1 MFRKSKI
8 EPVEKVKIVERY
20 LEGEIGIRQAG
31 KELGVDPHSIRN
43 WISIYQYDGPTGLLN
58 QPKNRSYSKDL
69 KISAINDYLNGEGS
83 LQDICTKYGIRSHR
97 QLSDWIK
104 VYNSGGILKT
114 STGGAYMKKAKNTTL
129 DERLK
134 IVTDCLANDKNYGA
148 MALKYDCSYQQVRNW
163 VIRYEKMGQAGLE
176 DRRGRRIASLP
187 SRTPEEVEVAF
198 TLDATS
204 LDGKQLVAFEEL
216 YDLSNPDEPKKV
228 TEHKDIEDK
237 GQTITFK
244 EKPAVPEEPETPQ
257 TPENP
262 SRPSDSPKTGDN
274 TNLYGLLALLLTSGA
289 GPAGIFFYKRRKMKK
304 S

>member
-20 LEGEIGIRQAG
+20 LAGEIGIRKAG
-31 KELGVDPHSIRN
+31 KELGVDHHSIRN
-43 WISIYQYDGPTGLLN
+43 WISIYQYDGPTGLFN
-58 QPKNRSYSKDL
+58 QPKNKSYSKDL

-148 MALKYDCSYQQVRNW
+148 MALKY
-163 VIRYEKMGQAGLE
+163 
-176 DRRGRRIASLP
+176 
-187 SRTPEEVEVAF
+187 
-198 TLDATS
+198 
-204 LDGKQLVAFEEL
+204 
-216 YDLSNPDEPKKV
+216 LSIIP
-228 TEHKDIEDK
+228 
-237 GQTITFK
+237 
-244 EKPAVPEEPETPQ
+244 
-257 TPENP
+257 
-262 SRPSDSPKTGDN
+262 
-274 TNLYGLLALLLTSGA
+274 
-289 GPAGIFFYKRRKMKK
+289 
-304 S
+304 

>member
-20 LEGEIGIRQAG
+20 LAGEIGIRQAG
-31 KELGVDPHSIRN
+31 KELGVDHHSIRN

-58 QPKNRSYSKDL
+58 QPKNKSYSKDL

-83 LQDICTKYGIRSHR
+83 LQDICTKYRIRSHR

-148 MALKYDCSYQQVRNW
+148 MALKY
-163 VIRYEKMGQAGLE
+163 
-176 DRRGRRIASLP
+176 
-187 SRTPEEVEVAF
+187 
-198 TLDATS
+198 
-204 LDGKQLVAFEEL
+204 
-216 YDLSNPDEPKKV
+216 LSIIP
-228 TEHKDIEDK
+228 
-237 GQTITFK
+237 
-244 EKPAVPEEPETPQ
+244 
-257 TPENP
+257 
-262 SRPSDSPKTGDN
+262 
-274 TNLYGLLALLLTSGA
+274 
-289 GPAGIFFYKRRKMKK
+289 
-304 S
+304 

>member
-20 LEGEIGIRQAG
+20 LAGEIGIRKAG
-31 KELGVDPHSIRN
+31 KELGVDHHSIRN
-43 WISIYQYDGPTGLLN
+43 WISIYQYAGSTGLLN
-58 QPKNRSYSKDL
+58 QPKNRSYSKEL

-148 MALKYDCSYQQVRNW
+148 MALKY
-163 VIRYEKMGQAGLE
+163 
-176 DRRGRRIASLP
+176 
-187 SRTPEEVEVAF
+187 
-198 TLDATS
+198 
-204 LDGKQLVAFEEL
+204 
-216 YDLSNPDEPKKV
+216 LSIIP
-228 TEHKDIEDK
+228 
-237 GQTITFK
+237 
-244 EKPAVPEEPETPQ
+244 
-257 TPENP
+257 
-262 SRPSDSPKTGDN
+262 
-274 TNLYGLLALLLTSGA
+274 
-289 GPAGIFFYKRRKMKK
+289 
-304 S
+304 

>member
-20 LEGEIGIRQAG
+20 LAGEIGIRQAG
-31 KELGVDPHSIRN
+31 KELGVDHNSIRN

-58 QPKNRSYSKDL
+58 QPKNKSYSKDL

-187 SRTPEEVEVAF
+187 SRTPEEELRDKIAKLEKRN
-198 TLDATS
+198 LD
-204 LDGKQLVAFEEL
+204 LQMEN
-216 YDLSNPDEPKKV
+216 DLLKKS
-228 TEHKDIEDK
+228 ENWK
-237 GQTITFK
+237 GGIAIF
-244 EKPAVPEEPETPQ
+244 
-257 TPENP
+257 NP
-262 SRPSDSPKTGDN
+262 SVSR
-274 TNLYGLLALLLTSGA
+274 
-289 GPAGIFFYKRRKMKK
+289 I
-304 S
+304 